1 MKQNKQKFL
10 SVHKD
15 RMFDR
20 TNDPG
25 MGLKINLTVKELPKH
40 WANGGVEGRTPYWLH
55 FILLIPP
62 QVPQYRCF
70 MDEVQS
76 KSLT

>member
-1 MKQNKQKFL
+1 MKQNETKVL

-20 TNDPG
+20 TNDSG

-40 WANGGVEGRTPYWLH
+40 WAKGGVEGRTPYWLG
-55 FILLIPP
+55 FYPINPSPSSPNIAVLWTK
-62 QVPQYRCF
+62 
-70 MDEVQS
+70 S
-76 KSLT
+76 KVNH